1 MALDSPLLVA
11 LLVASAG
18 ILGWFLGRRVQGVAP
33 PRARRDLPADY
44 FAGLNYL
51 INEQPDRAVEVFTR
65 MLHVDSETVEIHF
78 ALGSLFRRRG
88 EVDRAIRVHQ
98 SILDRPG
105 LETSQREQA
114 VLELAVDYLRAGLLD
129 RSEQLFQRLTSS
141 PTHRVAALR
150 ALTRIYEQQR
160 DWSQAI
166 AAHRQLEASG
176 SDLQPTA
183 VAHYLCELAEGALAQ
198 GDVDEARRLLRESRR
213 ERRRFPRAAMV
224 RATIA
229 QASGD
234 DALAVKLLTIAL
246 QRQPVL
252 LMEVLP
258 RLQASSQRL
267 GNPQAFAAAL
277 SLPRRDVQQQRELAQ
292 SLILA
297 DVMDHPAALGVV
309 RDYLASDGLLREFVA
324 PLGEVESLDEQALLR
339 VARLLGSILGHG
351 PRYRC
356 GECGFA
362 GHTWFWQ
369 CPGCKSWDSLGAQF
383 ADLRPSATGVTT

>member
-11 LLVASAG
+11 LLVAGAG
-18 ILGWFLGRRVQGVAP
+18 ILGWFLGRRGQRAAP
-33 PRARRDLPADY
+33 RRARRDLPADY

-65 MLHVDSETVEIHF
+65 MLDVDSETVEIHF

-88 EVDRAIRVHQ
+88 EVDRAIRIHQ

-105 LETSQREQA
+105 LGTEQCEQA
-114 VLELAVDYLRAGLLD
+114 VLELAIDYLRAGLLD

-141 PTHRVAALR
+141 PGHRVAALR
-150 ALTRIYEQQR
+150 SLTRIYEQQR

-166 AAHRQLEASG
+166 AAHRQLEANG
-176 SDLQPTA
+176 GVTQPTA
-183 VAHYLCELAEGALAQ
+183 VAHYLCELAEAALSQ
-198 GDVDEARRLLRESRR
+198 GDVDDARRLLRESRR

-224 RATIA
+224 RAAIA
-229 QASGD
+229 QAAGD
-234 DALAVKLLTIAL
+234 DALAVRLLTIAL

-258 RLQASSQRL
+258 RLRASSQRL

-277 SLPRRDVQQQRELAQ
+277 SLPRRDTQQQRELAQ

-297 DVMDHPAALGVV
+297 DVMDHSAALGVV
-309 RDYLASDGLLREFVA
+309 RGYLASDGLLREFVA
-324 PLGEVESLDEQALLR
+324 PLGTVEELDDEALLR
-339 VARLLGSILGHG
+339 VARLLGRILGRG

-356 GECGFA
+356 SECGFA
-362 GHTWFWQ
+362 GQTWFWQ
-369 CPGCKSWDSLGAQF
+369 CPGCKSWDSLGTLF
-383 ADLRPSATGVTT
+383 ADRSTSASGMTT

>member
-1 MALDSPLLVA
+1 MALDSPVLIA
-11 LLVASAG
+11 LLVAGAG
-18 ILGWFLGRRVQGVAP
+18 FIGWFLGRRAERPAP
-33 PRARRDLPADY
+33 PRRRRDLPADY

-65 MLHVDSETVEIHF
+65 MLDVDSETIEIHF

-88 EVDRAIRVHQ
+88 EVDRAIRIHQ
-98 SILDRPG
+98 SILDRSG
-105 LETSQREQA
+105 LEAAQHEQA
-114 VLELAVDYLRAGLLD
+114 VHALAIDYLRAGLLD
-129 RSEQLFQRLTSS
+129 RSEQLFQRLTTS
-141 PTHRVAALR
+141 PAHRVAALR
-150 ALTRIYEQQR
+150 SLTRIYEQQR
-160 DWSQAI
+160 DWPQAI

-176 SDLQPTA
+176 GDTQPTA
-183 VAHYLCELAEGALAQ
+183 IAHYLCELAESALAQ
-198 GDVDEARRLLRESRR
+198 GEVDEARRLLRESRR

-229 QASGD
+229 QTSGD

-252 LMEVLP
+252 LIEVLP

-277 SLPRRDVQQQRELAQ
+277 SLPRRDAQQQRELAQ

-297 DVMDHPAALGVV
+297 DVMDHPAALGLV
-309 RDYLASDGLLREFVA
+309 RDYLASDGLLRDFVA
-324 PLGEVESLDEQALLR
+324 PPGMIEKLDDEALLR
-339 VARLLGSILGHG
+339 VARLLGRILGRG

-356 GECGFA
+356 SECGFA
-362 GHTWFWQ
+362 GQTWFWQ
-369 CPGCKSWDSLGAQF
+369 CPGCKSWDSLGTQF
-383 ADLRPSATGVTT
+383 ADVGAGARGVAS